1 MATGYFWEPDKLI
14 PNFTWKNKHARIARK
29 ILKKRKGGGNKA
41 YQILK
46 QHIAIIIKS
55 MAMAHD

>member
-1 MATGYFWEPDKLI
+1 MATGYFGEPDKLI

-29 ILKKRKGGGNKA
+29 ILKKRKGKGDKA

-46 QHIAIIIKS
+46 HYIGIIMKS
-55 MAMAHD
+55 LAMTHD

>member
-14 PNFTWKNKHARIARK
+14 PNFTWKNKYARIARK

-46 QHIAIIIKS
+46 QHIAIIKS
-55 MAMAHD
+55 WAMAHD